1 MRRGFNSILR
11 SKANTCGGIYTANE
25 VALYLENY
33 INCKSSKNLTIIINI
48 LAFKIARRI
57 KWENLGHK
65 ILPKKRVVIVVCFCQ
80 AVENCSHW
88 IFFVEFTLCLSCD
101 LTNRMARKL
110 PNGFLRKR

>member
-65 ILPKKRVVIVVCFCQ
+65 ILPKKRVVQVAKPLTQNTIVI
-80 AVENCSHW
+80 NRLK
-88 IFFVEFTLCLSCD
+88 FFRQKFS
-101 LTNRMARKL
+101 KK
-110 PNGFLRKR
+110 F